1 MSEIWKPIPNYE
13 GLYEASSLGR
23 IRSVYRYNRILKPMI
38 SNSGYARVDLFKNKN
53 RKQFSVHRLIAM
65 TFISNPEGKKA
76 VNHIDENKL
85 NNCID
90 NLEWVTHKENC
101 NFGTAIKR
109 RLMHTDYDMRDR
121 SWQTAEHYEQVSI
134 TMSQPV
140 ICVETGKVYRNC
152 RAASED
158 TGYPARS
165 ISRWINGK
173 KQKAGKLTFRKYE
186 RGNDLSHALLE

>member
-109 RLMHTDYDMRDR
+109 RLMHTNYDMRDR

-152 RAASED
+152 RVASED

-186 RGNDLSHALLE
+186 RGE